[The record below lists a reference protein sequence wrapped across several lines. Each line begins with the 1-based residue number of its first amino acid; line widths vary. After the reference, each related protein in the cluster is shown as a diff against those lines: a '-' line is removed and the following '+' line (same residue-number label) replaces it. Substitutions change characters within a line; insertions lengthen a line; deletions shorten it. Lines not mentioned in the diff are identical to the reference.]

1 LSYFQNPSFAWR
13 LLVIKKSGDSWAR
26 AVVFVV
32 TLELTSSDLT
42 TSLGPYIHWIVTAL
56 AIILLFFY
64 GFMKSLQPRGA
75 PEKFTAVGFRRGFPA
90 TVPAVLFLFAVCV
103 PVVYGA
109 ALTPALV
116 GLGKLAAILLAGLLM
131 IAARVRLALSAFYGL
146 LWAVWINFALLLIGI
161 LTGGPTGGMM
171 APGRWG
177 TVLNFPGA
185 LWRLAMTAWMYAI
198 YLMIKR
204 FSVRYFALFLVS
216 TILVFMDGARTALL
230 ILGFGT
236 IYLIVILG
244 METGSFR
251 KTMMTGLLG
260 GVALVAF
267 FGILGSN
274 LLQREG
280 IIARTSDT
288 MTSVTASGSGGL
300 EVADYARF
308 TMLQTVLAAIQDHP
322 VLGTG
327 IGSTTIETPV
337 GPMVVHM
344 TYLQIWA
351 DLGLPGL
358 FAYVWLVWGWLPWL
372 PMALRRIRTLQD
384 DQWRAIYYNAIFLL
398 FVFGLAGLFHPLSTE
413 WAQWLP
419 FIVPYALLW
428 HVVCLRPRT
437 NEMHA

>member
-1 LSYFQNPSFAWR
+1 MMQLPGA
-13 LLVIKKSGDSWAR
+13 KKSGDSWAR

-42 TSLGPYIHWIVTAL
+42 VSTGAYIQWIVTAL
-56 AIILLFFY
+56 AIILLFPY
-64 GFMKSLQPRGA
+64 GFRELLLPRRATAESAARVSL
-75 PEKFTAVGFRRGFPA
+75 RRFPP
-90 TVPAVLFLFAVCV
+90 TVPSVLFLFTVCV

-116 GLGKLAAILLAGLLM
+116 GFGKLTAILLVGLPVL
-131 IAARVRLALSAFYGL
+131 ATRVRLAMSAFYGL
-146 LWAVWINFALLLIGI
+146 LGAVWINFALLLIGM
-161 LTGGPTGGMM
+161 LAGGTAVGMM
-171 APGRWG
+171 SPGRWG
-177 TVLNFPGA
+177 TILNFPGA
-185 LWRLAMTAWMYAI
+185 LWRLATTAWMYAI

-204 FSVRYFALFLVS
+204 FSVRYFGLFLVS

-230 ILGFGT
+230 MLCFG
-236 IYLIVILG
+236 IVYLIAILG
-244 METGSFR
+244 MEAGRFR
-251 KTMMTGLLG
+251 KILVSGLASG
-260 GVALVAF
+260 IALCAF
-267 FGILGSN
+267 FAILGTSF
-274 LLQREG
+274 LQGEG
-280 IIARTSDT
+280 ALARISTT
-288 MTSVTASGSGGL
+288 VMSVAASGSDGL
-300 EVADYARF
+300 EVADYTRF
-308 TMLQTVLAAIQDHP
+308 TMLQTVLAAIRDHP

-344 TYLQIWA
+344 TYLQVWA

-372 PMALRRIRTLQD
+372 PMAMRRIRALRD
-384 DQWRAIYYNAIFLL
+384 DQSRAIYYNAIFLL

-428 HVVCLRPRT
+428 HVLCLKPQT
-437 NEMHA
+437 KEMHA